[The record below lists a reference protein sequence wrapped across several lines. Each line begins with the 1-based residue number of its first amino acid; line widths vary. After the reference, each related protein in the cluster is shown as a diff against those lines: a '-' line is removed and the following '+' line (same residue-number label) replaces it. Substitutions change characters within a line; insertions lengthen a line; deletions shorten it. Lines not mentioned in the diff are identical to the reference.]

1 MGIKIRVVNWN
12 FVLELEISNWDLELG
27 LWTGMGI
34 LIENG
39 DWDLVLGIKIGDWDL
54 VLGN

>member
-12 FVLELEISNWDLELG
+12 SVLELEIRNWDLELG

>member
-1 MGIKIRVVNWN
+1 M
-12 FVLELEISNWDLELG
+12 ELEIRNWGLGLG

>member
-1 MGIKIRVVNWN
+1 M
-12 FVLELEISNWDLELG
+12 ELEIRNWDLGLG

-54 VLGN
+54 VLGNIGWN

>member
-1 MGIKIRVVNWN
+1 MGTGIWDWDWRS
-12 FVLELEISNWDLELG
+12 VLKVGIEVLGLG
-27 LWTGMGI
+27 LWTGIGF

-39 DWDLVLGIKIGDWDL
+39 DWDLVLGIKIWDWDL

>member
-1 MGIKIRVVNWN
+1 M
-12 FVLELEISNWDLELG
+12 ELEIRNWDLGLG

-39 DWDLVLGIKIGDWDL
+39 DWDLVLGFGRESRME
-54 VLGN
+54 LGNGNEEWD